1 MRPLRFP
8 TRRSARRGAAAVLLA
23 AAIAPAQA
31 APQKKPTAPEVFNG
45 RATVASA
52 AGRGD
57 AYVTIRVDRYSAPKD
72 VKAMEQALRDGGSA
86 AFVQA
91 LRQAPIVGRFEV
103 GSQTFAIRWARQSD
117 AGGKR
122 MISLVTDAPVYFVG
136 GGVPGAKSREGF
148 DVAVIRLL
156 LDPSG
161 LGDGT
166 MAAAARVKPGQAGVD
181 VEAYEG
187 DPVKLLSIMRKV
199 A

>member
-1 MRPLRFP
+1 MRLLPSA
-8 TRRSARRGAAAVLLA
+8 TRRFARRGAAAVLLA
-23 AAIAPAQA
+23 AAIAPVQA
-31 APQKKPTAPEVFNG
+31 SPQKKPTAPEVFNG
-45 RATVASA
+45 RATIASA

-72 VKAMEQALRDGGSA
+72 VKSMEQALRDGGST
-86 AFVQA
+86 AFVHA
-91 LRQAPIVGRFEV
+91 LRQAPVVGRFEV
-103 GSQTFAIRWARQSD
+103 GTQTFAIRWARQRD

-136 GGVPGAKSREGF
+136 GGVPDAKSREGF
-148 DVAVIRLL
+148 DVAVIQLL

-166 MAAAARVKPGQAGVD
+166 MAAAARVKPGEAGVD

-199 A
+199 T